1 MPRSCLATGALLGAV
16 LAATQAH
23 AQSGF
28 PDRLTGE
35 VGVGA
40 FARSGIVRGVGGS
53 VTPLPYVYADF
64 GRFFARVDTLG
75 VKNVPLG
82 RGHLEV
88 VARVSTEGFDAD
100 GPALRGLGDRRN
112 PVPVGVGTM
121 QRTPLGAFFVYATHD
136 LSSGGAFLEAT
147 WGARVDAGP
156 VALFPL
162 LGLEHRGGAYVRQ
175 LYGIDA
181 AESAASG
188 RPAYRPGAS
197 TVAMAGLAASL
208 PLSGP
213 WALQLQWRH
222 RWLDGAIGRSPI
234 VDRRSQHSGHLALT
248 YEFR

>member
-1 MPRSCLATGALLGAV
+1 MNRSSFVSGALLCAA
-16 LAATQAH
+16 LAASDARAQA
-23 AQSGF
+23 AF

-35 VGVGA
+35 LGVGVYT
-40 FARSGIVRGVGGS
+40 RSEVVRGTGGS
-53 VTPLPYVYADF
+53 TLVLPYVYADY

-75 VKNVPLG
+75 VKTTPLG
-82 RGHLEV
+82 WGHLEV

-112 PVPVGVGTM
+112 PVPVGLGTM
-121 QRTPLGAFFVYATHD
+121 QRTPLGAFFVYATYD
-136 LSSGGAFLEAT
+136 LTSGGAFVEAT

-156 VALFPL
+156 VALYPL
-162 LGLEHRGGAYVRQ
+162 LGVEHRGAAFVRH

-188 RPAYRPGAS
+188 LAAYRPGAS
-197 TVAMAGLAASL
+197 TVAMAGFAASL

-213 WALQLQWRH
+213 WALQFQWRH
-222 RWLDGAIGRSPI
+222 RWLDGAISRSPI
-234 VDRRSQHSGHLALT
+234 VNARSQDSGHLALT